1 MNFKGPPKPQNYDV
15 GCRRLA
21 IFVRAP
27 VGLVLQGREGNGTE
41 GRRGPHIQ
49 PPPWA
54 SQNIGPMFVTSA
66 LLIARVTHV
75 ITDLFH
81 VQFGTGANDK
91 YSCVLVFLS

>member
-1 MNFKGPPKPQNYDV
+1 
-15 GCRRLA
+15 
-21 IFVRAP
+21 
-27 VGLVLQGREGNGTE
+27 
-41 GRRGPHIQ
+41 
-49 PPPWA
+49 
-54 SQNIGPMFVTSA
+54 VTSA